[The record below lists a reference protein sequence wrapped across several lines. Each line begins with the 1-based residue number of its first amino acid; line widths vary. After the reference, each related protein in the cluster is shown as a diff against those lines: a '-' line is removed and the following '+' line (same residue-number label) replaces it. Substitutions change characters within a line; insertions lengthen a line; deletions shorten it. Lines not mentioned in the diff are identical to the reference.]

1 MSILRIHLQYLNGQ
15 LVGKPYFLWKF
26 CMKKGL
32 KKSLKI
38 LKLEY
43 WISQNISKKEAQK
56 YKGP

>member
-1 MSILRIHLQYLNGQ
+1 MSILRIHLQYLMSIDRQ
-15 LVGKPYFLWKF
+15 TLFI
-26 CMKKGL
+26 MKILHEKSF

-56 YKGP
+56 YKGR